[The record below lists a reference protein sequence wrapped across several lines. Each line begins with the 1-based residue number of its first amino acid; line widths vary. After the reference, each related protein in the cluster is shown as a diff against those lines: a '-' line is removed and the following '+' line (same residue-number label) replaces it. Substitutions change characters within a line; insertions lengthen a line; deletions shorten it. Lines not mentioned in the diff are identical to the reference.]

1 MKNTKKLLLSISA
14 LLLLAPS
21 TVFAQTLQDK
31 INTLNTQIKQNQQ
44 AANGK
49 HAEASTLQGTI
60 NELNSSIDAAQDS
73 LDLTILQSS
82 QTTDKIN
89 AQNAELEKQKLI
101 LKDNLKIV
109 YKQGETTP
117 IEVVASSK
125 NLSDFVAQQQ
135 YLSAI
140 KKKIDDNLVKIAA
153 IKVDL
158 EAKKTELTT
167 LSAQQKAQ
175 VDSIAGQRAQKA
187 TLLAQTRGDEA
198 KFQSQVADLAVKK
211 AEAEKQMAAQAAI
224 ISKGNYVSKGRV
236 NAGDTIGYMGSSG
249 NSTGSHLHFT
259 VIQNGSYIN
268 PGFLVGSVVSGIQ
281 TQSFG
286 CTGYV
291 YEPPY
296 GSCAHFH
303 SGIDIANSLGTPI
316 LSPRSGDIVY
326 RGWDPYGGSYNGGY
340 GNMVQIRH
348 DDGLVTL
355 YGHLSGFKI

>member
-44 AANGK
+44 AVSTK
-49 HAEASTLQGTI
+49 KAEANTLQGAV
-60 NELNSSIDAAQDS
+60 NELDASINAAQDS
-73 LDLTILQSS
+73 LDLTTLQFN

-135 YLSAI
+135 YLTAI

-158 EAKKTELTT
+158 EAKKADLTT
-167 LSAQQKAQ
+167 LSSQQKAQ
-175 VDSIAGQRAQKA
+175 VDSIAGQRSQKA
-187 TLLAQTRGDEA
+187 TLLAQTKGEEA
-198 KFQSQVADLAVKK
+198 KFQKVVSDLAGQRKQ
-211 AEAEKQMAAQAAI
+211 AEAEVAAQAAAALRAFR
-224 ISKGNYVSKGRV
+224 SGNLVSLGSVNKG
-236 NAGDTIGYMGSSG
+236 DIIGYMGSTG
-249 NSTGSHLHFT
+249 YSTGTHLHFS
-259 VIQNGSYIN
+259 VLSDGNFINPNGS
-268 PGFLVGSVVSGIQ
+268 GFNYRDVTTGVK
-281 TQSFG
+281 TQDWGPASWTTQYSF
-286 CTGYV
+286 
-291 YEPPY
+291 
-296 GSCAHFH
+296 HN
-303 SGIDIANSLGTPI
+303 GIDIANPS
-316 LSPRSGDIVY
+316 SPPVRAADAGQIIFN
-326 RGWDPYGGSYNGGY
+326 GWDNYGFGHKVLILHN
-340 GNMVQIRH
+340 N
-348 DDGLVTL
+348 GLVTL
-355 YGHLSGFKI
+355 YGHLLR